1 MANRSV
7 SQDTLVGHTISHYR
21 IVEKLGGGGMGV
33 VYKAEDL
40 TLHRFV
46 ALKFLPEE
54 VARDPQGLARFQ
66 REAEAASALNH
77 PNICTIHE
85 IGQQDGQ
92 PFIVMEYLDGLTLKH
107 RIAGKPVET
116 DVLLDLAIEIADALD
131 AAHSAGIVHRDIK
144 PANIFITKRGH
155 AKILDFGLAK
165 VGPAVSAGMRAGLL
179 SQPTAESSEHLTSPG
194 TAVGTVAYMSPEQV
208 RAKELDARTDLF
220 SFGAVLY
227 EMATGTLPF
236 RGESTGVIFESILN
250 RAPVPPFRLN
260 PEVPQ
265 ELERIVNK
273 AIEKDRDVRYQHA
286 SDIRTDLKRLR
297 RDTESGRHPET
308 MLVTPTPRRLPRWG
322 WAAIAAAVLAL
333 LIGLY
338 LLRGRAAT
346 DSLAVLPFT
355 STGVDPSSEYLSD
368 GFAEQL
374 INTLSQL
381 PNLRVIA
388 RTTAF
393 TYKDKPID
401 VMKVGK
407 DLRVRVVLLGK
418 MVQRGDN
425 LNLQIDLV
433 NTEDG
438 SELWGRQ
445 FSRNVS
451 ELQAVEENIAREVS
465 DKLRIKV
472 SGAGQLQ
479 MAKRYTENPEAY
491 NLYLLGRHYLQ
502 DDATNDAII
511 KSRACFAQA
520 IAKDPNYALAHAG
533 LADSYT
539 YAWLN
544 EIEPPQAVIQK
555 AREEALR
562 AIQIDSS
569 AGEGHISLGIIKLLY
584 DWDWAGAERELR
596 RGGELSPNSPY
607 VRHWYAHYLELT
619 GRMPE
624 SIEMMAEVLDTD
636 PLSPMILEDL
646 YLEYIWT
653 HQWERSLST
662 LQRLEPIY
670 PNDPEA
676 QQWTPMLYEGL
687 GRRED
692 ALTAVEKLRA
702 APDRLLNLEFSVTSL
717 AKMGMRAEAEKALV
731 DLKEAEK
738 KPKFPDYVMMS
749 YPRFALG
756 DWDRGFAL
764 LDQAYE
770 ARDQGTN
777 RVSLAFISP
786 AWALEDFHDDPR
798 FKAFLKRIGNP
809 AANLR

>member
-1 MANRSV
+1 
-7 SQDTLVGHTISHYR
+7 
-21 IVEKLGGGGMGV
+21 
-33 VYKAEDL
+33 
-40 TLHRFV
+40 
-46 ALKFLPEE
+46 
-54 VARDPQGLARFQ
+54 
-66 REAEAASALNH
+66 
-77 PNICTIHE
+77 
-85 IGQQDGQ
+85 
-92 PFIVMEYLDGLTLKH
+92 
-107 RIAGKPVET
+107 
-116 DVLLDLAIEIADALD
+116 
-131 AAHSAGIVHRDIK
+131 
-144 PANIFITKRGH
+144 
-155 AKILDFGLAK
+155 
-165 VGPAVSAGMRAGLL
+165 MRAGLL

-194 TAVGTVAYMSPEQV
+194 TTVGTVAYMSPEQV

-236 RGESTGVIFESILN
+236 RGESTGVILESILN

-265 ELERIVNK
+265 ELERIINK

-308 MLVTPTPRRLPRWG
+308 MLVTPTPKRFPRWG

-333 LIGLY
+333 AVGLY

-346 DSLAVLPFT
+346 DSLAVLPFI
-355 STGVDPSSEYLSD
+355 STGSDPNTESLSD
-368 GFAEQL
+368 GLAEQL

-393 TYKDKPID
+393 AYKGKPID
-401 VMKVGK
+401 ITQVGK

-418 MVQRGDN
+418 VVQRGDN
-425 LNLQIDLV
+425 LALQVDLV

-438 SELWGRQ
+438 SELWGKQ

-451 ELQAVEENIAREVS
+451 ELQTAGEDIAREVS
-465 DKLRIKV
+465 DKLRIRV
-472 SGAGQLQ
+472 SGAEQQQ

-491 NLYLLGRHYLQ
+491 NLYLLGRRLLEE
-502 DDATNDAII
+502 DATPE
-511 KSRACFAQA
+511 A
-520 IAKDPNYALAHAG
+520 IAKSRGYFQQAVAKDPDYALAHAG

-619 GRMPE
+619 GHMPE
-624 SIEMMAEVLDTD
+624 SIEMMAKVLDTD
-636 PLSPMILEDL
+636 PLSSMILEDL

-653 HQWERSLST
+653 HQWERALST
-662 LQRLEPIY
+662 LQRLEPLY
-670 PNDPEA
+670 PNDPMVEI
-676 QQWTPMLYEGL
+676 WKPTLYEAL
-687 GRRED
+687 GRHAE
-692 ALTAVEKLRA
+692 ALAAVEKLRA
-702 APDRLLNLEFSVTSL
+702 APGRFLYLAYVVISL
-717 AKMGMRAEAEKALV
+717 AKMGERAEAEKAMV
-731 DLKEAEK
+731 DLKEVEK
-738 KPKFPDYVMMS
+738 KEKIPEYVGMA
-749 YPRFALG
+749 YPCFALG

-777 RVSLAFISP
+777 RVDLAFISP
-786 AWALEDFHDDPR
+786 GFALEDFHNDPR
-798 FKAFLKRIGNP
+798 FKAFLKKIGNP
-809 AANLR
+809 AANLY